1 MSKYERLIIYP
12 LLFIALF
19 CALTGV
25 NMVNATQQFID
36 KIVAKEI
43 VVINDAGDTVASLK
57 YDQEKENV
65 SLEMYNGDGVR
76 TLSLLSYDDG
86 GAIGLFNRE
95 GYLTTAIQNDG
106 QAGTLHLYNGTS
118 KETKLV
124 GLRSGL
130 YGGVVEVNN
139 ARGLPTAIL
148 GNNAHNNGYLGLF
161 RGELLGFLSPQIILN
176 VGETE
181 ATIETAKK

>member
-25 NMVNATQQFID
+25 NMVSATQQFLD

-43 VVINDAGDTVASLK
+43 VVVNDEGDTVASLK
-57 YDQEKENV
+57 YDQQKENV
-65 SLEMYNGDGVR
+65 SLELFNADGARVV
-76 TLSLLSYDDG
+76 SLLAYEDG
-86 GAIGLFNRE
+86 GAMGIFNRQ
-95 GYLTTAIQNDG
+95 GHLTTAIQNDG
-106 QAGTLHLYNGTS
+106 QAGTLLLYNGTS

-130 YGGVVEVNN
+130 YGGVIEVNN
-139 ARGLPTAIL
+139 ARGLPTGIM
-148 GNNAHNNGYLGLF
+148 GNNAQNNGYLGLF
-161 RGELLGFLSPQIILN
+161 KGELLGFLSPQIMLN
-176 VGETE
+176 VGENE
-181 ATIETAKK
+181 ATIDTAK

>member
-25 NMVNATQQFID
+25 NVVNATQQFLD

-43 VVINDAGDTVASLK
+43 VVVNDEGNTVASLK
-57 YDQEKENV
+57 YDEKKESV
-65 SLEMYNGDGVR
+65 SLELYNNEGVR
-76 TLSLLSYDDG
+76 SVSILGYDDG
-86 GAIGLFNRE
+86 GAIGIFNHE
-95 GYLTTAIQNDG
+95 GNLTVAMQNDN
-106 QAGTLHLYNGTS
+106 QAGGLFLYNGTS

-130 YGGVVEVNN
+130 YGGVLEINN
-139 ARGLPTAIL
+139 SRGLPTGII
-148 GNNAHNNGYLGLF
+148 GNNAQNNGYLGLF
-161 RGELLGFLSPQIILN
+161 KGELLGFLTPQIMLN
-176 VGETE
+176 VGPTG
-181 ATIETAKK
+181 ATIETAK